1 MIDAL
6 TRRGYAALG
15 SRYPVA
21 VVGVTV
27 AESVGIAVI
36 SVAIIAT
43 FYRPDLGAVAA
54 VAAVGA
60 VMSACSVVLAA
71 WRARDERRGLGE
83 WIRLTH
89 PTPRETA
96 KAWEVV
102 TTLTLEQYR
111 RSSAVVVLLSV
122 VPTGLAAAAWWDI
135 GWGGLA
141 AVLLAG
147 VIPGLYAT
155 VLSYS
160 IGERLLLPV
169 VEHVASALPD
179 DFTFS
184 ARGLPLRKRLM
195 LAVPAYTTTSAVLVG
210 GLVGLGSDDGSP
222 SGRLALTVGVSM
234 AIGLFMSFELTG
246 LLTGSITRPLLD
258 VRTQLAR
265 VRDGDLTARAPVLSN
280 DELGELARDFNTMAR
295 GLAEREE
302 LREHF
307 GTYVDREIVRLIL
320 AGEVPQE
327 GFEVEVS
334 VLFVDVRGFTRY
346 AERRPAAEVVETLNG
361 LFAEMVPVVEAYG
374 GHVDKFIG
382 VGLMAVFGAPAT
394 QPDHAD
400 RALDAARMILDA
412 VHLGSTGLRVAAGI
426 NSGQVVAGPIGGAG
440 RLNFSVIGDVVN
452 VAARVEAATRDTGD
466 DVLLTAATRD
476 LLTRPHALVSR
487 GEVALKGKS
496 QPVEV
501 LAPVTRLADDVTVE
515 IQLPTQPSTQPS
527 TQSSAQPSVQPSAQP
542 VPGEVPGEAVPGHA
556 G

>member
-1 MIDAL
+1 MIDDL

-21 VVGVTV
+21 VIGVTV

-43 FYRPDLGAVAA
+43 FYRPDLGALAA
-54 VAAVGA
+54 VAVVGA
-60 VMSACSVVLAA
+60 VMTAASVVLAA
-71 WRARDERRGLGE
+71 WRAREERCLLGE

-96 KAWEVV
+96 RAWEVV

-111 RSSAVVVLLSV
+111 RSSAVVVLLSI
-122 VPTGLAAAAWWDI
+122 VPTALAAAAWWDI

-147 VIPGLYAT
+147 TIPGLYAT

-184 ARGLPLRKRLM
+184 PRGLPLRKRLM

-234 AIGLFMSFELTG
+234 AIGLFMSLELTG
-246 LLTGSITRPLLD
+246 LLSGSITRPLLD
-258 VRTQLAR
+258 VRAQLAR
-265 VRDGDLTARAPVLSN
+265 VRDGDLTARTPVLSN

-346 AERRPAAEVVETLNG
+346 AERRPAPEVVETLNG

-382 VGLMAVFGAPAT
+382 DGLMAVFGAPAP

-426 NSGQVVAGPIGGAG
+426 NSGPVVAGPIGGAG

-487 GEVALKGKS
+487 GELALKGKS
-496 QPVEV
+496 RPVEV
-501 LAPVTRLADDVTVE
+501 LAPVSVPQEDLVAEAR
-515 IQLPTQPSTQPS
+515 
-527 TQSSAQPSVQPSAQP
+527 SARTPDPAL
-542 VPGEVPGEAVPGHA
+542 
-556 G
+556 